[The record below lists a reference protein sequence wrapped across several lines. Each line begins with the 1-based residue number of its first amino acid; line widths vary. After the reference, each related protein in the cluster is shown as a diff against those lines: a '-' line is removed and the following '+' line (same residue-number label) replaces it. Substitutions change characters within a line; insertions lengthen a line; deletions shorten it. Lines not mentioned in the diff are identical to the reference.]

1 MKPNSRQQRRIVVT
15 GIGTVNSIGKNVEE
29 FWPRCT
35 QGMSGVRRI
44 TAFDVPDGLSGMAG
58 IVDDF
63 APSVAAGDATLLD
76 RSTLLA
82 LVAAREAWTMARFD
96 SSLNRARVGVYIS
109 TAIAQIAGMEEEFV
123 RQSDRG
129 RRRLRP
135 DRAR

>member
-1 MKPNSRQQRRIVVT
+1 
-15 GIGTVNSIGKNVEE
+15 
-29 FWPRCT
+29 
-35 QGMSGVRRI
+35 
-44 TAFDVPDGLSGMAG
+44 
-58 IVDDF
+58 
-63 APSVAAGDATLLD
+63 

-135 DRAR
+135 DRAREQHPRRWEMFQFNTTAHALAQHLETLGGYATITTGCTGGLDA